1 MNLSFSTRGWNHL
14 SWDEQVRDAEE
25 MGFQGIEPYN
35 IQEYPSLSGRGG
47 AFHAYMQN
55 ETIRTLRK
63 SGLVIP
69 CFDTYIDLSIQQE
82 SLEKAI
88 ARDIVQCYAI
98 EGQYPPTL
106 QYMEEHYGLT
116 YDKDTFFVDYQPIA
130 ANLYPDYTVILR

>member
-1 MNLSFSTRGWNHL
+1 MANRFDKEHHIQLPS
-14 SWDEQVRDAEE
+14 
-25 MGFQGIEPYN
+25 GFYRFVSVAIFVL
-35 IQEYPSLSGRGG
+35 IAVCFVLAVEYSGRS
-47 AFHAYMQN
+47 
-55 ETIRTLRK
+55 TIEK
-63 SGLVIP
+63 
-69 CFDTYIDLSIQQE
+69 QQE

-106 QYMEEHYGLT
+106 EYMEEHYGLT

>member
-1 MNLSFSTRGWNHL
+1 MANRLDKEQNSFSL
-14 SWDEQVRDAEE
+14 PS
-25 MGFQGIEPYN
+25 GFYRFISVAIFVLIFVCFFYAVEYSGKSTIE
-35 IQEYPSLSGRGG
+35 
-47 AFHAYMQN
+47 
-55 ETIRTLRK
+55 K
-63 SGLVIP
+63 
-69 CFDTYIDLSIQQE
+69 QQE

-106 QYMEEHYGLT
+106 EYMEEHYGLT

>member
-1 MNLSFSTRGWNHL
+1 MSNRLDKEQNMFSLPGWFYRFISIAIFVL
-14 SWDEQVRDAEE
+14 IAVFFILAVEYS
-25 MGFQGIEPYN
+25 GKSTIE
-35 IQEYPSLSGRGG
+35 
-47 AFHAYMQN
+47 
-55 ETIRTLRK
+55 K
-63 SGLVIP
+63 
-69 CFDTYIDLSIQQE
+69 QQE

-106 QYMEEHYGLT
+106 EYMEEHYGLT

>member
-1 MNLSFSTRGWNHL
+1 MANRFDKEHHISLPS
-14 SWDEQVRDAEE
+14 
-25 MGFQGIEPYN
+25 GFYRFISVA
-35 IQEYPSLSGRGG
+35 IFALIAICFIMAVEYSGRS
-47 AFHAYMQN
+47 
-55 ETIRTLRK
+55 TIEK
-63 SGLVIP
+63 
-69 CFDTYIDLSIQQE
+69 QQE

-106 QYMEEHYGLT
+106 EYMEDHYGLT